1 MWPHRVRLAAGM
13 LSLAFLVT
21 CSAPERHPRV
31 TRQARPVLHTTALRP
46 AVTTR
51 AVWHADEKAVRDK
64 PLYDT
69 GVRAVFIHHTDNPN
83 DYDCRTD
90 VPAMLRAMEQTH
102 VAQGW
107 DDIGYNFVVDRCG
120 GIYEGRAGGVDRPVQ
135 GAHSE
140 GFNIGTVGIA
150 ALGHF
155 GAGQPVP
162 RPMLRAIAEIAA
174 WKLAPDVN
182 PLGKVRLVSSND
194 RSRFRRG
201 TAVELNAVSGHRD
214 VYETDCPGD
223 ALYAELPWI
232 RRTAARLREEATWP
246 ADQPAPPARRN
257 QG

>member
-1 MWPHRVRLAAGM
+1 MWPHRVRLAAGA

-21 CSAPERHPRV
+21 CSAPERHPRAA
-31 TRQARPVLHTTALRP
+31 RQARAVLHSAALRP
-46 AVTTR
+46 VVVLRTA
-51 AVWHADEKAVRDK
+51 WHADEGAVRDK
-64 PLYDT
+64 PVYDT

-102 VAQGW
+102 IAQGW
-107 DDIGYNFVVDRCG
+107 DDIGYNFVVDKCG
-120 GIYEGRAGGVDRPVQ
+120 GIWEGRAGGIDRAVQ

-155 GAGQPVP
+155 GAGLPVP
-162 RPMLRAIAEIAA
+162 EPMLRAIARIAA
-174 WKLAPDVN
+174 WKLAPDVD

-194 RSRFRRG
+194 RSRFPRG
-201 TAVELNAVSGHRD
+201 TAVTLNAISGHRD

-223 ALYAELPWI
+223 ALYAALPWI
-232 RRTAARLREEATWP
+232 RRTAAQLRKDATWP
-246 ADQPAPPARRN
+246 AGMPARPAPR
-257 QG
+257 